1 MSGWDGHSSGS
12 GPEHEPSEER
22 GRAAWAAEEPDAEVP
37 VGEVPGARAP
47 DAGADGAGTGGAVP
61 PWVSAETRTAPAP
74 PAGPAPT
81 PPPWASAQTQT
92 AHVPPPWATATP
104 HPRPAPSAESATP
117 PQGSGTPPGTP
128 PWGSPGAWQT
138 AGTPPWNAAGLP
150 HPSTTPPWG
159 SAGTPPAGPATGGP
173 PRAGWAAPQTSS
185 AYAPAPG
192 ASAGPGTAG
201 HRVGRLLAA
210 LAVTAVVGGG
220 VGAGVWYVAR
230 DHGGSGTGAAPAV
243 DAGVTGPAA
252 DSAPPG
258 STPAASPPQE
268 SEPPGS
274 PFLAPSA
281 PAGYRRAQDPV
292 GYTVDVPEGWS
303 RRQKQGEKAPVVYYD
318 APGDGRQLQ
327 IFAIAEDTPA
337 ASLDLAENHPGYG
350 FARQPGYQALDR
362 GAAATW
368 SELTYRYDDPDKGAR
383 RVIDHRFQAPDGT
396 LYAIRVSGPEAMAP
410 DLISTPLTTALAS
423 FCPSGGSC
431 G

>member
-12 GPEHEPSEER
+12 GPEREPSEER
-22 GRAAWAAEEPDAEVP
+22 GRAAWAAEEPDAEVHAA
-37 VGEVPGARAP
+37 GAP
-47 DAGADGAGTGGAVP
+47 DAAAAGTPDKAGTGEAAP
-61 PWVSAETRTAPAP
+61 PWGSAETRTAPDPTTGPP
-74 PAGPAPT
+74 PA

-104 HPRPAPSAESATP
+104 HPRPAPPA
-117 PQGSGTPPGTP
+117 QGSGTPPGTP
-128 PWGSPGAWQT
+128 PWGSPGSWQT
-138 AGTPPWNAAGLP
+138 AGSPPWNAAGLP

-159 SAGTPPAGPATGGP
+159 SAGVPPAAGPAPGGSP
-173 PRAGWAAPQTSS
+173 AGWGASQSS
-185 AYAPAPG
+185 PAYAPGPG
-192 ASAGPGTAG
+192 TSGGSGTPGTAG

-210 LAVTAVVGGG
+210 LAVTALVGGG
-220 VGAGVWYVAR
+220 AGAAVWYVAR
-230 DHGGSGTGAAPAV
+230 GHGGTGAAPAV

-252 DSAPPG
+252 NPAPPG
-258 STPAASPPQE
+258 PAPAASPPQE
-268 SEPPGS
+268 SAPSGS

-337 ASLDLAENHPGYG
+337 ASLDLAENDPGYG

-362 GAAATW
+362 NAADTW

-383 RVIDHRFQAPDGT
+383 RVIDHRFQASDGT
-396 LYAIRVSGPEAMAP
+396 LYAIRVSGPETMAP
-410 DLISTPLTTALAS
+410 GLVTTPLTTALAS